1 MQKTNVKRIK
11 VGTVEPT
18 NLHVGDDGD
27 DGDDGDEDVEDDED
41 NDGDEDDDEMDTG
54 KNVFYDAPQPQSVGY
69 PWNIVLG
76 G

>member
-1 MQKTNVKRIK
+1 VQKTNVKRIK

-27 DGDDGDEDVEDDED
+27 DGDDGDED
-41 NDGDEDDDEMDTG
+41 EMDHTG

-69 PWNIVLG
+69 P
-76 G
+76 